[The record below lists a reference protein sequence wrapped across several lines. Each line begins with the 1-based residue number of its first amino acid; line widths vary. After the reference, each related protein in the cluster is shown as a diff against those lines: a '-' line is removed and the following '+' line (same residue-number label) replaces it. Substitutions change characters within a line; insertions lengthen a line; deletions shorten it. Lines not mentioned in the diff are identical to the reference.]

1 MDVRRGDGAT
11 PDPPATTGPFK
22 DEDRPMTTRTSP
34 SPPHTEFFPAPAAPG
49 LPARWLATIRDDA
62 RQLARFWPVVQNMVV
77 QELRVRYQRS
87 VLGFFWTLLN
97 PILMMAT
104 LTVVFSQLMGQEA
117 EPFKYAI
124 YLFAGMVPWN
134 FLGGSLNECATCII
148 SNEGLIRKI
157 FLPKL
162 VFPITRILINLTTLV
177 LSMGALFL
185 LLMPLGARFHL
196 PLILLPVAMALFAA
210 FTIGLG
216 LIVATMNTFYRDC
229 GHLLTVILQAWYF
242 ATPIIYPIS
251 RFRPEV
257 QRMFWLNPAYPFI
270 RIFQA
275 IISDGAW
282 PELTTF
288 LVAAGIASVSLGV
301 GYAAFKS
308 YEDKLVF
315 RL

>member
-1 MDVRRGDGAT
+1 
-11 PDPPATTGPFK
+11 
-22 DEDRPMTTRTSP
+22 MTTRTGA
-34 SPPHTEFFPAPAAPG
+34 SPPHTDFFPAPAAPFA
-49 LPARWLATIRDDA
+49 PARWLATIRDDA
-62 RQLARFWPVVQNMVV
+62 RLLSRFWPVVRNMVM

-104 LTVVFSQLMGQEA
+104 LTVVFSQWMGKDSD
-117 EPFKYAI
+117 PFKYAI
-124 YLFAGMVPWN
+124 FLFAGMVPWG
-134 FLGGSLNECATCII
+134 FFAGSLGECATSII
-148 SNEGLIRKI
+148 TNEALIRKI
-157 FLPKL
+157 YLPKL
-162 VFPITRILINLTTLV
+162 VFPLARVLINLTTLL

-185 LLMPLGARFHL
+185 LLMPLGARFHV
-196 PLILLPVAMALFAA
+196 PLVVLPVAVLLFAM
-210 FTIGLG
+210 FTTGLG

-229 GHLLTVILQAWYF
+229 GHFLAVFLQAWYF

-251 RFRPEV
+251 DRSPAF
-257 QRMFWLNPAYPFI
+257 QRMSWLNPAFPFI

-275 IISDGAW
+275 IISDGQW
-282 PELTTF
+282 PDLTTF
-288 LVAAGIASVSLGV
+288 LVAAGIATVSLGV